1 MDGLT
6 TVVVVHETAAPDV
19 RRLVALCDEHVRIL
33 ERASWARVDELVGFS
48 SVMDCEA
55 CALIPEMAPPE
66 PPTHA
71 TSPTRRSHL
80 RPLLARI

>member
-19 RRLVALCDEHVRIL
+19 PRLVALCAEHARIL
-33 ERASWARVDELVGFS
+33 KRASWARVDELVGFS

-66 PPTHA
+66 QPTHA
-71 TSPTRRSHL
+71 TSSARRSHL
-80 RPLLARI
+80 RPLLAKT

>member
-1 MDGLT
+1 MDSLT

-55 CALIPEMAPPE
+55 CTLIPEIAPPE
-66 PPTHA
+66 QPKTA
-71 TSPTRRSHL
+71 TSPPRRSHL
-80 RPLLARI
+80 RPLLAKI

>member
-48 SVMDCEA
+48 SVMECEA
-55 CALIPEMAPPE
+55 CQLIPETAPLE
-66 PPTHA
+66 QPTHTA
-71 TSPTRRSHL
+71 TKTRRSHL
-80 RPLLARI
+80 RPLPART